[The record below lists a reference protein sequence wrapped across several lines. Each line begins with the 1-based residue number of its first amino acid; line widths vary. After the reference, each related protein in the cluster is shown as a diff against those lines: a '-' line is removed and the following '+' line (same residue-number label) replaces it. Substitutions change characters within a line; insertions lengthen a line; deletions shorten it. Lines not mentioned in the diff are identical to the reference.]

1 MIGKTA
7 SAFGA
12 GVVFLAGSLT
22 ARAQEATPEFHP
34 FTFAG
39 TVVAREITGLSYE
52 TGGCITSVSD
62 SARRT
67 GTAESGQ
74 LLVELDAQ
82 DAELAHETARA
93 RVADLE
99 AAVAEAQLAI
109 DAAEANVDRRA
120 QELAFVGKEF
130 ARNEQMFRRG
140 LINESTMEGVES
152 RMMNA
157 NFAAD
162 QARETLASAKSAKR
176 RAEIALEIGQLELQ
190 SQQVALEALQL
201 RAPYSGVL
209 LGFAPNVGDCV
220 SAGASAA
227 QIYAPEKKSVEV
239 FVRVDQL
246 VAQQSS
252 GVTIGAPVRIA
263 RINGQSCGGSFTW
276 IGTEADLEHQYV
288 KSAIEVDETCA
299 AALFLNEAVEVETL
313 PDPA

>member
-1 MIGKTA
+1 MVSRFATGLAALTWGFAA
-7 SAFGA
+7 SAPG
-12 GVVFLAGSLT
+12 
-22 ARAQEATPEFHP
+22 AQEAEPEFQP

-52 TGGCITSVSD
+52 TAGCITAVSD
-62 SARRT
+62 IARRT
-67 GTAESGQ
+67 GTAKSGQ
-74 LLVELDAQ
+74 MLVALDSQ
-82 DAELAHETARA
+82 DAELALETARA

-99 AAVAEAQLAI
+99 AAVAEKQLAI
-109 DAAEANVDRRA
+109 DAAEANVARRA
-120 QELAFVGKEF
+120 QELEFVGKEF

-162 QARETLASAKSAKR
+162 QAGETLASAKSAKT
-176 RAEIALEIGQLELQ
+176 RAEIALEIGQLDLT

-201 RAPYSGVL
+201 HAPYDGVL
-209 LGFAPNVGDCV
+209 LGFEPNVGDCV

-252 GVTIGAPVRIA
+252 GVTVGAPVRIA

-288 KSAIEVDETCA
+288 KSAIEVDEACA
-299 AALFLNEAVEVETL
+299 AALYLNEAVEIETL
-313 PDPA
+313 PNPA